1 MVKQCKY
8 LKDMLVCSTIK
19 KTYNTCIAMN
29 VIRIRIRIRMFY
41 FTKQ

>member
-8 LKDMLVCSTIK
+8 LKDMLVCSAIK

-29 VIRIRIRIRMFY
+29 VIGYLEYHIVI
-41 FTKQ
+41 